1 MAIEVFGFLA
11 VASMVTM
18 YALEHRSHIYVLGF
32 AASCAA
38 ASLYAVSIHSWPFA
52 SVEAVWAVV
61 ALQRWA
67 RIRPRAEGEP
77 VANVL
82 NRPSTE
88 QRPLNSERL
97 AMKSEGWRA
106 LIEVAFIVFLFYSNL
121 LMGEFERSGVGRNKS
136 LVWAIRNIFTVQ
148 NFEIAIVAAVIGY
161 ILFEFRRTRF

>member
-52 SVEAVWAVV
+52 AVEAVWAVV
-61 ALQRWA
+61 ALRRWV
-67 RIRPRAEGEP
+67 RTRPRAEVEP
-77 VANVL
+77 VANVS

-88 QRPLNSERL
+88 QQPLNSEHL

-121 LMGEFERSGVGRNKS
+121 LVGEFERSGVGRNRS
-136 LVWAIRNIFTVQ
+136 LAWAIGNVFTIQ

-161 ILFEFRRTRF
+161 ILFEFLRTRF